1 MNGLAAREHDP
12 MLVRLLPR
20 ETLRVPCTD
29 ELAELLGATL
39 VGPGGPRPVS
49 SRLLWARWKPRTALS
64 SAHAVLCED
73 GATRLVS
80 VRRHQGGKDV
90 GRVDP
95 RARELAAPWAC
106 ASVAP
111 DGAFVSCWPHD
122 PELPGL
128 PRALDLARLSRA
140 LEDTELG
147 DGGRI
152 RRRRS
157 SIELLRYKP
166 SRRAVLALELVLRDE
181 HDGLHRRKAIVRV
194 LTPGAA
200 DSSASERDA
209 LPAGFAPRLLW
220 REART
225 GILVEEHVV
234 ARPGLEAWGP
244 AELDALAMR
253 RSAEL
258 REACGLSGEEWIEDE
273 TATLAALFEVDPR
286 LHALAARLCER
297 HARRKARLRRV
308 HGDYHPGQ
316 LARAADGRLVVYD
329 WDECRVDE
337 DGADASCWAAERLR
351 GARPER
357 AEELLA
363 RLLDADPELDEGALR
378 ARLAMDLVRK
388 AAGAI
393 RRLEAG
399 ALELAASALHLAEE
413 LEPRRVRGP
422 SSTDPLPSAWAQAG
436 VDERDIER
444 VEPRKDG
451 VLLCSTT
458 DRQAVLVHKRRVA
471 RFGLEEDV
479 DLPAAAHFA
488 DLAKRGEA
496 RIVSWRP
503 SRRLVA
509 QALADGLPAFWK
521 CLPAGASTML
531 HARHELLR
539 PSLTRC
545 GWRVP
550 RLLHVDRRRD
560 ALAFEA
566 LDGSPWDPEDAGH
579 ARRIAQLLRRWRE
592 APLVPVA
599 EPHGAAAELATCE
612 RFATRL
618 AAAGLEVDWTARR
631 LLARLKH
638 DVALDSSPRC
648 NAHRDFYEK
657 QVLCGPLD
665 ACLLDLDLAGP
676 SAPEQDPSNAILHL
690 RMAAFLG
697 ACDPRAQ
704 QSAEEAFL
712 RELQVERDSQAF
724 GLWMAL
730 NALRMALVHAPR
742 PRTRHASPWLLR
754 VAAEAAERLAA

>member
-1 MNGLAAREHDP
+1 MNGLEAREHDP
-12 MLVRLLPR
+12 MLTGLLPR
-20 ETLRVPCTD
+20 ETLRVPATD

-39 VGPGGPRPVS
+39 VGPSGPRPVS
-49 SRLLWARWKPRTALS
+49 SRLLWARWKPRTALA
-64 SAHAVLCED
+64 SAHAVLCDD

-80 VRRHQGGKDV
+80 VRRHQGGKDP

-95 RARELAAPWAC
+95 RAQELAAPWAC
-106 ASVAP
+106 AGVAP
-111 DGAFVSCWPHD
+111 DGTLLSCWPHD

-140 LEDTELG
+140 LEETELG
-147 DGGRI
+147 AGGRI
-152 RRRRS
+152 RRRRCS
-157 SIELLRYKP
+157 TALLRYKP
-166 SRRAVLALELVLRDE
+166 ARRAVLALELVLRDAA
-181 HDGLHRRKAIVRV
+181 DGLHERRAVVRV

-200 DSSASERDA
+200 VSSASQRDA
-209 LPAGFAPRLLW
+209 LPPGFAPRLLW
-220 REART
+220 REDRT
-225 GILVEEHVV
+225 GILVEEHLA
-234 ARPGLEAWGP
+234 ARPGVEAWG
-244 AELDALAMR
+244 AMELDALAMR

-258 REACGLSGEEWIEDE
+258 REACGLGGEEWIEDE
-273 TATLAALFEVDPR
+273 TASLAALFEVDPR
-286 LHALAARLCER
+286 LHAIAARLCER

-308 HGDYHPGQ
+308 HGDYHPRQ
-316 LARAADGRLVVYD
+316 LARDAAGGIVVYD
-329 WDECRVDE
+329 WDECRIDE
-337 DGADASCWAAERLR
+337 DGADAACWAAERLR
-351 GARPER
+351 GARS
-357 AEELLA
+357 AQADDLLA
-363 RLLDADPELDEGALR
+363 RLLAADPALDEGALR

-399 ALELAASALHLAEE
+399 ALELAASALDLAEE
-413 LEPRRVRGP
+413 LEPRRALGP
-422 SSTDPLPSAWAQAG
+422 ASSDQLLVAWEQAG

-451 VLLCSTT
+451 VLLCSTI
-458 DRQAVLVHKRRVA
+458 DRQAVLVHGRRVA
-471 RFGLEEDV
+471 RFGLEEDT

-488 DLAKRGEA
+488 ELAKRGEA

-503 SRRLVA
+503 SRRMVA

-521 CLPAGASTML
+521 CLPAGASTLL

-539 PSLTRC
+539 PSLVRC

-566 LDGSPWDPEDAGH
+566 LEGAPWDPEDIGH
-579 ARRIAQLLRRWRE
+579 ARHIAQLLRRWRE
-592 APLVPVA
+592 APLVPVS

-638 DVALDSSPRC
+638 DLALDSSPRC
-648 NAHRDFYEK
+648 NSHRDFHEQ

-697 ACDPRAQ
+697 ACDTRAQ
-704 QSAEEAFL
+704 QSAEEVFL
-712 RELQVERDSQAF
+712 RELQIERDTRAF
-724 GLWMAL
+724 GLWFAL

-742 PRTRHASPWLLR
+742 PRTRHATPWLLR
-754 VAAEAAERLAA
+754 VAADAAEELAA

>member
-1 MNGLAAREHDP
+1 MNGLEARQHDP
-12 MLVRLLPR
+12 ALTRLLPR
-20 ETLRVPCTD
+20 ETLSVPSTD
-29 ELAELLGATL
+29 ELCSLLGETL
-39 VGPGGPRPVS
+39 VAPGGPRPVS
-49 SRLLWARWKPRTALS
+49 ARLLWARWKPRTALA
-64 SAHAVLCED
+64 SAHAVLCDD

-80 VRRHQGGKDV
+80 VRRHHGGKDP
-90 GRVDP
+90 GRVDA
-95 RARELAAPWAC
+95 RASELAAPWAC
-106 ASVAP
+106 AAVAA
-111 DGAFVSCWPHD
+111 DGALVSCWPHD
-122 PELPGL
+122 AELPGL

-140 LEDTELG
+140 LAETPLR

-166 SRRAVLALELVLRDE
+166 SRRAVLRLELVLRD
-181 HDGLHRRKAIVRV
+181 DDDALHRRRAIVRV

-200 DSSASERDA
+200 ASSAAQRDA
-209 LPAGFAPRLLW
+209 LPDGHAPRLLW
-220 REART
+220 REERT
-225 GILVEEHVV
+225 GILVEEHLV
-234 ARPGLEAWGP
+234 AVP
-244 AELDALAMR
+244 AASVWTPRELDELAMR

-258 REACGLSGEEWIEDE
+258 RESCGQLGEEWIEDE
-273 TATLAALFEVDPR
+273 TATLAALFEVDPQ
-286 LHALAARLCER
+286 LHAAAARLCER
-297 HARRKARLRRV
+297 HARRKVRLRRV

-316 LARAADGRLVVYD
+316 LARDEQGRLVVYD
-329 WDECRVDE
+329 WDECRIDE

-351 GARPER
+351 GADR
-357 AEELLA
+357 AQAEDLLA
-363 RLLDADPELDEGALR
+363 RLLAADGALDERALR

-399 ALELAASALHLAEE
+399 ALDIAAAALRLAEE
-413 LEPRRVRGP
+413 LEPRSAAGP
-422 SSTDPLPSAWAQAG
+422 TSSDPLRAAWAQAG

-451 VLLCSTT
+451 VLLCTTT
-458 DRQAVLVHKRRVA
+458 DRQALLVHGRRVA

-479 DLPAAAHFA
+479 DLPAAGHFA
-488 DLAKRGEA
+488 ELAKRGEA

-509 QALADGLPAFWK
+509 QGLADGLPAFWK
-521 CLPAGASTML
+521 CLPAGGSAVL

-539 PSLTRC
+539 PSLVRS

-550 RLLHVDRRRD
+550 RLLFVDRRRD

-566 LDGSPWDPEDAGH
+566 LDGAPWEPDEARH
-579 ARRIAQLLRRWRE
+579 ARLVAQLLRRWRE

-618 AAAGLEVDWTARR
+618 AAAGLEVDWSARK

-638 DVALDSSPRC
+638 DVVLDASPRC
-648 NAHRDFYEK
+648 NSHRDFYEK

-676 SAPEQDPSNAILHL
+676 SAPEQDPTNAILHL
-690 RMAAFLG
+690 RMAAFMG
-697 ACDPRAQ
+697 ACDPRGQ
-704 QSAEEAFL
+704 QAAEEVLL
-712 RELQVERDSQAF
+712 RELQVDRESPAF
-724 GLWMAL
+724 GLWLAL

-742 PRTRHASPWLLR
+742 PRTRRATPWLLR